1 MGSPAV
7 HRLDH
12 AKIVHRLGKALFVF
26 IGILAAVS
34 GVLIAVVCI
43 AIPRL
48 VARKNNPEDH
58 TDSHAYLKNTGR
70 SAQDIARANAGGA
83 FQQKNDAGSQ

>member
-1 MGSPAV
+1 M
-7 HRLDH
+7 L
-12 AKIVHRLGKALFVF
+12 

-34 GVLIAVVCI
+34 GLLIAIVAI
-43 AIPRL
+43 SIPRL
-48 VARKNNPEDH
+48 LNRRNDPEDH
-58 TDSHAYLKNTGR
+58 ADSHAYLKDTGR